1 MSIVYGEKEGEVLI
15 VISMLTT
22 GRWTLAM
29 AINVYLTFYWKFDAV
44 KLRKMEIPY
53 IAFNYGVPFVP
64 AFVYIFVEDKHGHR
78 VYGDAT
84 LWCWVTPEWGI
95 WRVITF
101 YAPVW

>member
-1 MSIVYGEKEGEVLI
+1 
-15 VISMLTT
+15 
-22 GRWTLAM
+22 M

-53 IAFNYGVPFVP
+53 ILFNYGVPFVP
-64 AFVYIFVEDKHGHR
+64 AFVYIFVKDDHGHR

-84 LWCWVTPEWGI
+84 LWCWVTPEWGT
-95 WRVITF
+95 WRLITF